1 MKKCLYIFLISSFCL
16 AVISCDTKSNT
27 SDSTSI
33 DNTTTTVRIWIPLD
47 GGRFYGGFQKTSPD
61 GRKYVGKFKDIKK
74 HGQGTETFPDGT
86 KYEGEFKEG
95 IPNGQGKMTYS
106 DGSKHE
112 GEYKNGRPWNT
123 IVYDRNGK
131 IIGKYVNRKYI
142 RE

>member
-1 MKKCLYIFLISSFCL
+1 MEE
-16 AVISCDTKSNT
+16 
-27 SDSTSI
+27 
-33 DNTTTTVRIWIPLD
+33 R
-47 GGRFYGGFQKTSPD
+47 
-61 GRKYVGKFKDIKK
+61 YVGKFKDRKK
-74 HGQGTETFPDGT
+74 HGQGTETFPDGR

-95 IPNGQGKMTYS
+95 ILSGQGKMTYS
-106 DGSKHE
+106 DGSKHD